1 MDLTTEIKI
10 LKDNIADLQ
19 RQLGYAHIR
28 IGELISDKETS
39 NEEVIKEKQF
49 IQEITG
55 QLNKIN
61 AEAEQKIQAEMD
73 KIPDV
78 IDSKSFLKE

>member
-19 RQLGYAHIR
+19 RQLGSAHIR